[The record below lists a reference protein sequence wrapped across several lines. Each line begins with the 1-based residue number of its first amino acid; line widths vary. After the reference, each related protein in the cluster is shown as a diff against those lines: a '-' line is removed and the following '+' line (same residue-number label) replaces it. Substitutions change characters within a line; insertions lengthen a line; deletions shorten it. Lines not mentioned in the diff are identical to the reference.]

1 MEFTKLLL
9 NQSYKGEELMSLEV
23 LSHQL
28 AEFYDKMASWEHSI
42 VKDSGLS
49 PAQMH
54 TVEII
59 GHNQNMRMKE
69 LAERLGVTTGTL
81 TVGVDKLE
89 KLGLVERKP
98 HESDRRSWLIVLT
111 DEGKEMYEQHHK
123 YHQEFTNEI
132 SRDLTLEQINNL
144 TEQLNLILKRL

>member
-1 MEFTKLLL
+1 
-9 NQSYKGEELMSLEV
+9 MSLEV

-28 AEFYDKMASWEHSI
+28 AEFYDKMASWEHSV

-69 LAERLGVTTGTL
+69 LAERLGVTTGSL
-81 TVGVDKLE
+81 TVGIDKLE

-111 DEGKEMYEQHHK
+111 DDGKQMYEQHHK

-132 SRDLTLEQINNL
+132 SRDLALEQIDNL
-144 TEQLNLILKRL
+144 TNYLNTILKRL

>member
-1 MEFTKLLL
+1 MTRWLPG
-9 NQSYKGEELMSLEV
+9 NTQSSK
-23 LSHQL
+23 
-28 AEFYDKMASWEHSI
+28 I
-42 VKDSGLS
+42 VVYLQ
-49 PAQMH
+49 AQMH

-59 GHNQNMRMKE
+59 GHNKDMRMKE

-111 DEGKEMYEQHHK
+111 DAGKQMYEQHYK

-132 SRDLTLEQINNL
+132 SCDLTIEQITTL
-144 TEQLNLILKRL
+144 TEYLDIILKRL

>member
-1 MEFTKLLL
+1 MTIET
-9 NQSYKGEELMSLEV
+9 

-28 AEFYDKMASWEHSI
+28 IEIYDKISSWEHSV

-59 GHNQNMRMKE
+59 GHQKNLRMKE
-69 LAERLGVTTGTL
+69 LAEKLGVTTGTL
-81 TVGVDKLE
+81 TIAVDKLE

-98 HESDRRSWLIVLT
+98 HNTDRRSYFVVLT
-111 DEGKEMYEQHHK
+111 EKGEKIFEEHHRFHK
-123 YHQEFTNEI
+123 DFTSEI
-132 SRDLTLEQINNL
+132 STELSNSEVETLSVL
-144 TEQLNLILKRL
+144 LYKILDKM

>member
-1 MEFTKLLL
+1 M
-9 NQSYKGEELMSLEV
+9 SIEL
-23 LSHQL
+23 LSHQF
-28 AEFYDKMASWEHSI
+28 AEFYDKMSSWEHSI
-42 VKDSGLS
+42 VKESGLS

-89 KLGLVERKP
+89 KLGLVKRKP
-98 HESDRRSWLIVLT
+98 HENDRRSWLIVLT
-111 DEGKEMYEQHHK
+111 EAGKELYEQHHT
-123 YHQEFTNEI
+123 YHQQFTSEI
-132 SRDLTLEQINNL
+132 SQDLTLEQIELL
-144 TEQLNLILKRL
+144 TTYLNTILKRL

>member
-1 MEFTKLLL
+1 
-9 NQSYKGEELMSLEV
+9 MSLEV

-59 GHNQNMRMKE
+59 GHNQDMRMKE

-111 DEGKEMYEQHHK
+111 DEGKKMYEQHHK

-132 SRDLTLEQINNL
+132 SRDLTIDQIDNL
-144 TEQLNLILKRL
+144 TELLDIIIKRI

>member
-1 MEFTKLLL
+1 
-9 NQSYKGEELMSLEV
+9 MSVEI
-23 LSHQL
+23 LSHQF
-28 AEFYDKMASWEHSI
+28 AEFYDKISSWEYSI

-54 TVEII
+54 TVEVI

-89 KLGLVERKP
+89 KMGLVERKP
-98 HESDRRSWLIVLT
+98 HEKDRRSWLIVLT
-111 DEGKEMYEQHHK
+111 EKGKLMYEQHHRF
-123 YHQEFTNEI
+123 H
-132 SRDLTLEQINNL
+132 
-144 TEQLNLILKRL
+144 

>member
-1 MEFTKLLL
+1 
-9 NQSYKGEELMSLEV
+9 MSIET

-28 AEFYDKMASWEHSI
+28 IEMYDKISSWEHSV

-54 TVEII
+54 TIEII
-59 GHNQNMRMKE
+59 GHRKNLRMKE

-98 HESDRRSWLIVLT
+98 HDTDRRSYFVVLT
-111 DEGKEMYEQHHK
+111 DQGEKMFEEHHRF
-123 YHQEFTNEI
+123 HEAFTREISTELTNEE
-132 SRDLTLEQINNL
+132 LETITKL
-144 TEQLNLILKRL
+144 LDKILMKI

>member
-1 MEFTKLLL
+1 
-9 NQSYKGEELMSLEV
+9 MSLEV

-59 GHNQNMRMKE
+59 GHNKDMRMKE

-81 TVGVDKLE
+81 TIGVDKLE
-89 KLGLVERKP
+89 KPGLVKRKP

-111 DEGKEMYEQHHK
+111 DAGKQMYAQHHK

-132 SRDLTLEQINNL
+132 SCDLTIEQIATL
-144 TEQLNLILKRL
+144 TEHLNIILKRL

>member
-1 MEFTKLLL
+1 
-9 NQSYKGEELMSLEV
+9 MSLEV
-23 LSHQL
+23 LSDQL

-59 GHNQNMRMKE
+59 GHHKDMRMKE

-81 TVGVDKLE
+81 TTGVDKLE

-111 DEGKEMYEQHHK
+111 DEGKRMYEQHHK
-123 YHQEFTNEI
+123 YHQQFTNEI
-132 SRDLTLEQINNL
+132 SCDLTLDQITAL
-144 TEQLNLILKRL
+144 TEYLAILLKRL

>member
-1 MEFTKLLL
+1 M
-9 NQSYKGEELMSLEV
+9 SVEL
-23 LSHQL
+23 LSHQF

-42 VKDSGLS
+42 VKESGLS

-59 GHNQNMRMKE
+59 GHNQDMRMKE

-98 HESDRRSWLIVLT
+98 HENDRRSWLIVLT
-111 DEGKEMYEQHHK
+111 AAGKEMYEQHHT
-123 YHQEFTNEI
+123 YHQQFTNEI
-132 SRDLTLEQINNL
+132 SQDLTLEQIEL
-144 TEQLNLILKRL
+144 FTTYFKSILKRL

>member
-1 MEFTKLLL
+1 
-9 NQSYKGEELMSLEV
+9 MSLEV

-28 AEFYDKMASWEHSI
+28 AEFYDKMASWEHSV

-49 PAQMH
+49 PTQMH

-69 LAERLGVTTGTL
+69 LAERLGVTTGSL
-81 TVGVDKLE
+81 TVGIDKLE
-89 KLGLVERKP
+89 VLGLVERKP

-111 DEGKEMYEQHHK
+111 DAGKQMYEQHHK

-144 TEQLNLILKRL
+144 TEHLNIILKRL

>member
-1 MEFTKLLL
+1 
-9 NQSYKGEELMSLEV
+9 MSLEI

-49 PAQMH
+49 PAQIH

-59 GHNQNMRMKE
+59 GHNQDMRMKE

-89 KLGLVERKP
+89 KRGLVKRKP

-111 DEGKEMYEQHHK
+111 DEGKKMYEQHHK

-132 SRDLTLEQINNL
+132 SRDLTLEQIDNL
-144 TEQLNLILKRL
+144 TEYLSIVLKRL

>member
-1 MEFTKLLL
+1 
-9 NQSYKGEELMSLEV
+9 MSLEV

-49 PAQMH
+49 PAQIH

-59 GHNQNMRMKE
+59 GHNKDMRMKE

-98 HESDRRSWLIVLT
+98 HKSDRRSWLIVLT
-111 DEGKEMYEQHHK
+111 GEGEKMYEQHHK
-123 YHQEFTNEI
+123 FHQQFTNEI
-132 SRDLTLEQINNL
+132 SRDLSIEQITTL
-144 TEQLNLILKRL
+144 TEYLASILRRL

>member
-1 MEFTKLLL
+1 
-9 NQSYKGEELMSLEV
+9 
-23 LSHQL
+23 
-28 AEFYDKMASWEHSI
+28 
-42 VKDSGLS
+42 
-49 PAQMH
+49 MH

-59 GHNQNMRMKE
+59 GHNKDMRMKE

-111 DEGKEMYEQHHK
+111 DAGKQMYEQHYK

-132 SRDLTLEQINNL
+132 SCDLTIEQITTL
-144 TEQLNLILKRL
+144 TEYLDIILKRL